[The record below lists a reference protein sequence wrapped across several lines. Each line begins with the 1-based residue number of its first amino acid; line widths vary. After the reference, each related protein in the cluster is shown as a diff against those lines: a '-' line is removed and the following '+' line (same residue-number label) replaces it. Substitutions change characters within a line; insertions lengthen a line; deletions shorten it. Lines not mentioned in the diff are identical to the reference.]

1 MKKII
6 LILSFSLL
14 AFSSC
19 SSDSNSNEDNSLL
32 FKRWYYVSHTQNGTT
47 FYPLTCTNGQRDYI
61 DIISPNI
68 ANFYYIESSNGSNC
82 SGNYA
87 MEPYTF
93 TQNGSVLNMTY
104 SNGNDPSV
112 ITISELTDTSLKF
125 VETWDTGSAYRVYSS
140 Y

>member
-1 MKKII
+1 MKKIF

-14 AFSSC
+14 AISSC

-68 ANFYYIESSNGSNC
+68 ANFYYISGSNGSNC

-112 ITISELTDTSLKF
+112 ITISELTATSLKF
-125 VETWDTGSAYRVYSS
+125 VETWDTGSAYCVYSS